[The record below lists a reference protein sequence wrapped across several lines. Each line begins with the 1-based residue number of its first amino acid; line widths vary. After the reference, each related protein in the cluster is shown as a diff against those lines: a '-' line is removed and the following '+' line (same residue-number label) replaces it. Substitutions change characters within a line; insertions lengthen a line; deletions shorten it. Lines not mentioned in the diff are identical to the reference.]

1 MAQDNGPP
9 NRRRPDPQ
17 NFQPSWTRWVLW
29 LLISAV
35 VIGAWFYIGQ
45 GQRTNRPQALSY
57 TAFKQQVAANNVAAI
72 TIEGQQIRGQIK
84 SSRTKQPV
92 VFTTTLPP
100 ISDPGL
106 MKLLEAHN
114 VTIRARSQETSIWTR
129 LAIGIIPWVLLIALF
144 WWGSKKMR
152 ERMGNGGGGG
162 GLFGMGKSR
171 AKRVQ
176 KINTNVTLGD
186 VAGCENAKRDVKE
199 IIDFLKEP
207 ERFHK
212 LGAKLPKG
220 ILLMGPPGTGKTLLS
235 KAVAGEADVP
245 FFSISGSEFVEM
257 FVGVGASRVRDMFK
271 QAKNESPSIIFIDE
285 IDSIGRARGAGL
297 GGGHDEREQT
307 LNQILSEMDGFS
319 PREAVIV
326 MAATNR
332 PDVLDPALMR
342 PGRFDRKI
350 TFELPARAARLAI
363 LKTHGRKLPL
373 ADDVDFEGLAGRT
386 VGMSGA
392 DLANLVNEAAM
403 LAGRER
409 HDVVHMSDFDNA
421 YNRIV
426 LGAQREELVN
436 EDEKRVIAFHESGH
450 TLIAMLLKHTDP
462 VNRVTIIPRG
472 RALGAT
478 QQTPE
483 RDRYNLNESYL
494 KDRMCVM
501 LGGRGAEK
509 LMLGE
514 VSTGAAQDLKQAT
527 QMARR
532 MISNWGMSERIG
544 PSAFID
550 EEDHVFLGRSMGQP
564 RHFSE
569 DTARVIDEETRKL
582 MNNAERIVDELLEQ
596 HRGTL
601 ERLANAL
608 LEKETLEGAEIKAIV
623 DAPEPDVLRQQQAG
637 QA

>member
-1 MAQDNGPP
+1 MAEDKGPSGP
-9 NRRRPDPQ
+9 NRPDLQ
-17 NFQPSWTRWVLW
+17 NDQPGWSRWLLW
-29 LLISAV
+29 LLVSAV
-35 VIGAWFYIGQ
+35 VIGVWFYIGQ
-45 GQRTNRPQALSY
+45 GQQRGQTQTLSY
-57 TAFKQQVAANNVAAI
+57 TAFKQQVKDGKVTAVV
-72 TIEGQQIRGQIK
+72 IEGQQVRGELK
-84 SSRTKQPV
+84 AGKQQQPAI
-92 VFTTTLPP
+92 FTTTLPP
-100 ISDPGL
+100 ISNPNL
-106 MKLLEAHN
+106 MNLLEAHD
-114 VTIRARSQETSIWTR
+114 VTISAKSQQESIWAR
-129 LAIGIIPWVLLIALF
+129 LAIGIIPWILLIALF

-152 ERMGNGGGGG
+152 ERMNDGGGGG

-171 AKRVQ
+171 AKRVR
-176 KINTNVTLGD
+176 KINTNVTLKD

-207 ERFHK
+207 ERYHK

-319 PREAVIV
+319 PRETVIV

-350 TFELPARAARLAI
+350 TFELPARAARRAI
-363 LKTHGRKLPL
+363 LQTHARKLPVS
-373 ADDVDFEGLAGRT
+373 DIDFDGLAGRT
-386 VGMSGA
+386 AGMAGA

-403 LAGRER
+403 LAGRAR
-409 HDVVHMSDFDNA
+409 HDEVTMADFDNA

-509 LMLGE
+509 LILGE
-514 VSTGAAQDLKQAT
+514 VSTGAAEDLKQAT

-532 MISNWGMSERIG
+532 MISHWGMSERIG

-550 EEDHVFLGRSMGQP
+550 EEDHVFLGRSMGQQ

-582 MNNAERIVDELLEQ
+582 MNTAERIVDDLLEQ
-596 HRGTL
+596 HRATL
-601 ERLANAL
+601 ERLAHAL
-608 LEKETLEGAEIKAIV
+608 LEKETLERDEVKAIV
-623 DAPEPDVLRQQQAG
+623 DAPEPEAPRQHAG

>member
-1 MAQDNGPP
+1 VPQDKEPSGPQK
-9 NRRRPDPQ
+9 PDPQ
-17 NFQPSWTRWVLW
+17 NYQPSWNRWVLW
-29 LLISAV
+29 IVISAAI
-35 VIGAWFYIGQ
+35 IGVWFYVGQ
-45 GQRTNRPQALSY
+45 NHGQQKTQTLSY
-57 TAFKQQVAANNVAAI
+57 TAFKHKVGAGKVSRI
-72 TIEGQQIRGQIK
+72 TIEGQNVHGLL
-84 SSRTKQPV
+84 SSGSNQQAARFK
-92 VFTTTLPP
+92 TTLPP
-100 ISDPGL
+100 ITDPKL
-106 MKLLEAHN
+106 FPLLESHD
-114 VTIRARSQETSIWTR
+114 VTIKAKTQETSIWAR
-129 LAIGIIPWVLLIALF
+129 LAIGIIPWILLIALF

-152 ERMGNGGGGG
+152 ERMGSGGGG

-176 KINTNVTLGD
+176 KINTKVHLTD

-207 ERFHK
+207 ERYHK
-212 LGAKLPKG
+212 LGANLPKG

-271 QAKNESPSIIFIDE
+271 EAKADSPSIIFIDE

-319 PREAVIV
+319 ARETVIV

-332 PDVLDPALMR
+332 PDVLDPALLR

-350 TFELPARAARLAI
+350 TFELPARGARKSI
-363 LKTHGRKLPL
+363 LQTHARKLPL
-373 ADDVDFEGLAGRT
+373 AEIDFDALAGRT
-386 VGMSGA
+386 AGMSGA
-392 DLANLVNEAAM
+392 DLANLANEAAM

-409 HDVVHMSDFDNA
+409 RDRVTMTDFDTA

-426 LGAQREELVN
+426 LGAQREELIN
-436 EDEKRVIAFHESGH
+436 EDEKRVIAYHESGH
-450 TLIAMLLKHTDP
+450 TLVAMLLTHTDP
-462 VNRVTIIPRG
+462 VNQVTIIPRG

-509 LMLGE
+509 LILGE
-514 VSTGAAQDLKQAT
+514 VSTGAADDLKQAT
-527 QMARR
+527 KMARR
-532 MISNWGMSERIG
+532 MISHWGMSERIG

-550 EEDHVFLGRSMGQP
+550 EEDHVFLGRSMGQG

-569 DTARVIDEETRKL
+569 DTAKLIDEETRKL
-582 MNNAERIVDELLEQ
+582 MNTAERIVDELLEQ
-596 HRGTL
+596 HRDIL
-601 ERLANAL
+601 ERLAKTL
-608 LEKETLEGAEIKAIV
+608 LEKETLEGKEVKAIV
-623 DAPEPDVLRQQQAG
+623 EAPVPEVPRQRQAG
-637 QA
+637 QV